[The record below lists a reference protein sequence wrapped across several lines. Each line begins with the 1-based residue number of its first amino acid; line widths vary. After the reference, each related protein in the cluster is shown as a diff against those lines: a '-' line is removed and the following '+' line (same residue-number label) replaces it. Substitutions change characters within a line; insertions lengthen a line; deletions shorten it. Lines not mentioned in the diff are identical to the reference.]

1 MGSFAPFLKFCRN
14 TEYTLLVSVWDGS
27 AAAHLVLVTGC
38 WWLVSGA
45 APLQPEGGRVQKDL
59 DLGPPFSIS
68 VSYSVSIV

>member
-1 MGSFAPFLKFCRN
+1 M
-14 TEYTLLVSVWDGS
+14 SVWDGS

>member
-1 MGSFAPFLKFCRN
+1 M
-14 TEYTLLVSVWDGS
+14 SVWDGS

-38 WWLVSGA
+38 WRLVPGA